1 MGRVCLGV
9 TEAEEDRLCDLGLLV
24 GSLHRAAYGAN
35 AWPSTAQCR
44 RRNRRRVG
52 HSSSS
57 EWSFSNVFSFPYSC
71 LLVISRVH
79 AGVNKPSH

>member
-35 AWPSTAQCR
+35 AWPSTAQCSR
-44 RRNRRRVG
+44 GIRQRAG
-52 HSSSS
+52 HSPPACSTHKCDA
-57 EWSFSNVFSFPYSC
+57 SFSFAYF
-71 LLVISRVH
+71 LVVSRFR
-79 AGVNKPSH
+79 ADANQPSH